1 MPKKTIM
8 KKLPS
13 VDNSTPKRGRK
24 PKLKEETKKL
34 SKEKIAE
41 IKNTAPENVSQS
53 DFLKQQ
59 KEILSN
65 ALQNLE
71 DVEKLQEKLNVI
83 RVKYRTKYMEAE
95 HVRKMA
101 RERIDKLLDIISDLK
116 SELIKYAPDNI
127 LLEIQSRITE
137 ITNENNIGRKRA
149 L

>member
-24 PKLKEETKKL
+24 PKQKEL
-34 SKEKIAE
+34 NKEKLAE

-53 DFLKQQ
+53 DFIKQQ
-59 KEILSN
+59 KEMLAN
-65 ALQNLE
+65 ALQGLE
-71 DVEKLQEKLNVI
+71 DVEKLQEKLNII

-116 SELIKYAPDNI
+116 SELIKHAPDDI

>member
-1 MPKKTIM
+1 MPKKTII

-13 VDNSTPKRGRK
+13 VDNSMPKRGRK
-24 PKLKEETKKL
+24 PKQKEVKL
-34 SKEKIAE
+34 SKEKLAE

-53 DFLKQQ
+53 DFIKQQ
-59 KEILSN
+59 KEMLSN

-83 RVKYRTKYMEAE
+83 RVKYRTKYMESN
-95 HVRKMA
+95 HIRMQA
-101 RERIDKLLDIISDLK
+101 RGRINKLLDVIDGLK
-116 SELIKYAPDNI
+116 NELIKYAPDDI

>member
-13 VDNSTPKRGRK
+13 VDNSTFKRGRK
-24 PKLKEETKKL
+24 PKLKESKEL
-34 SKEKIAE
+34 SKEKLAE

-53 DFLKQQ
+53 YFIKQQ
-59 KEILSN
+59 KEMLSN

-71 DVEKLQEKLNVI
+71 DVEKLQEKLNII

-116 SELIKYAPDNI
+116 SELIKYAPDDI